1 MSKNEIIY
9 NNITSDYLLKT
20 VFSYLKYNNVLKI
33 VKYNKNIQSKL
44 GINLQ
49 NYQTIS
55 NYQYIKRKIT
65 RTYDPGENECIEMGK
80 IFFTSLITFIFF
92 IYVFIYSI
100 LLVSLESFDHSNTK
114 INYDKNSLKIIN
126 KINAYLFLFI
136 IFIIISFFLLLCFIL
151 KNCYSDSPQLKR
163 IKFLMLIVIDSIY
176 FLYECLIIWKLSLSY
191 KIKKNDTT
199 WFMTCDYIFIILNS
213 LFILYMLFVTYLYYV
228 DAGKKIEIFIKY
240 ILTKYKN
247 IEISNYLLP
256 DNFHKM
262 NKKAKNKFISDNK
275 YNFQFSLSK
284 EQLDLISLIN
294 EFREKHNL
302 EKLTIDWDKKLPN
315 FILNESSELM
325 LFTYNILKLGN
336 TSYLFRYHIGDFEV
350 NFRNNDKDII
360 SILLKE
366 NLNRI
371 IVIGQN
377 MKEYILVYESYK
389 HYSID
394 PIELRES
401 DEDND
406 EFLKS
411 DKLHNDSYIDIY
423 FEE

>member
-1 MSKNEIIY
+1 MSNKKLLLNIY
-9 NNITSDYLLKT
+9 SEYSLKKI
-20 VFSYLKYNNVLKI
+20 FSYVKYKDALKLI
-33 VKYNKNIQSKL
+33 KYNKQLQSKL
-44 GINLQ
+44 GISQQ
-49 NYQTIS
+49 NYQTLT

-80 IFFTSLITFIFF
+80 IFFTSIITFIFL

-100 LLVSLESFDHSNTK
+100 LLVSLESFDKKNTK
-114 INYDKNSLKIIN
+114 INYDKNSLNIIN

-136 IFIIISFFLLLCFIL
+136 IFIIASFILLLFFIL
-151 KNCYSDSPQLKR
+151 KNCYSDSPQKKR
-163 IKFLMLIVIDSIY
+163 IKLFMLIVIDLIY

-213 LFILYMLFVTYLYYV
+213 LFILYMLFLTYLYYI
-228 DAGKKIEIFIKY
+228 DAGKKIEIFTKY
-240 ILTKYKN
+240 ILIRYKN

-262 NKKAKNKFISDNK
+262 SKKAKNKFISDNK
-275 YNFQFSLSK
+275 YNFQISLSK
-284 EQLDLISLIN
+284 SQLDLISLIN
-294 EFREKHNL
+294 EFREKNNL
-302 EKLTIDWDKKLPN
+302 EKLKIDWDKKLPN
-315 FILNESSELM
+315 FILNETSELM
-325 LFTYNILKLGN
+325 MFPFNIIKLGRYKYLFKYNIGE
-336 TSYLFRYHIGDFEV
+336 FEV
-350 NFRNNDKDII
+350 KFRQNEKDII
-360 SILLKE
+360 NILLE
-366 NLNRI
+366 NNLNRI
-371 IVIGQN
+371 IIIYQN
-377 MKEYILVYESYK
+377 MNEFILVYESYK

-406 EFLKS
+406 EFLKVES
-411 DKLHNDSYIDIY
+411 LHNESYTDVY